1 MCKAHEGLL
10 KKKSQFRKRVIYVG
24 RDADRQ
30 LNRKLSKEV
39 S

>member
-1 MCKAHEGLL
+1 MWKAHEGLL
-10 KKKSQFRKRVIYVG
+10 KKKSQFRKRVIYVR
-24 RDADRQ
+24 RDADWQ